1 MYCTVTNLTQ
11 LLPNNIKI
19 NDDNLGTP
27 SPGRPTTKDG
37 VLTSDQAARFITLSQ
52 QEIDARLSSFYIT
65 PLKMV
70 KVFEESLAEDALAG
84 NNVEIRLWS
93 TAQFSV
99 GDSVRFQSYS
109 CLDTAT
115 IVQVINMTTFVV
127 DKLKY
132 SFYTEDGVAGILKF
146 PDPIPLIAAR
156 LAVSYAFDELYSA
169 EQSPDVSNYGVE
181 QRKMANNSIDNIMD
195 GSTSLFGQE
204 KTGRRFVNG
213 NLFDAYSNPTVA
225 FQFGRE
231 KS

>member
-1 MYCTVTNLTQ
+1 MYCTVQDLTE
-11 LLPNNIKI
+11 LLPSNIKI
-19 NDDNLGTP
+19 NDVNKGQP
-27 SPGRPTTKDG
+27 SPGKLTQKDG
-37 VLTSDQAARFITLSQ
+37 VLTTEQAIRFIKFSQ
-52 QEIDARLSSFYIT
+52 QEIDARLSPFYIT

-70 KVFEESLAEDALAG
+70 KNWEEAIAQDALAG
-84 NNVEIRLWS
+84 NNVEIKLWS
-93 TAQFSV
+93 TAQFAL
-99 GDSVRFQSYS
+99 GDIVRFQSYS

-115 IVQVINMTTFVV
+115 ITQVVSPITFIV

-132 SFYTEDGVAGILKF
+132 SFYTEDGVVGILQF
-146 PDPIPLIAAR
+146 PDPIPLITAR
-156 LAVSYAFDELYSA
+156 LAVSYAFDELYAA

-195 GSTSLFGQE
+195 GSTLLYGQD

-213 NLFDAYSNPTVA
+213 NLFDAYSNPTMQ